1 MPDVEV
7 LGSTMY
13 YEDHGDGTPSDVVQ
27 RVEATTHGSRPL
39 PRFQT
44 PAHFDPGRHHV
55 SVDNQVVPESHSS
68 H

>member
-1 MPDVEV
+1 MLDVEV

-27 RVEATTHGSRPL
+27 RVEATTHGSRPI

-44 PAHFDPGRHHV
+44 PAHFDPGAI
-55 SVDNQVVPESHSS
+55 STG
-68 H
+68 

>member
-39 PRFQT
+39 PS
-44 PAHFDPGRHHV
+44 PSLP
-55 SVDNQVVPESHSS
+55 VVLDTE
-68 H
+68 